1 VVASLIARAKSLA
14 MTKRRQVRIGAAGL
28 VTGTELSNTTRNS
41 LRVTTNI
48 ETQTSTQA
56 DYQTIFEIASSNS
69 LNNRDLSFAHAS
81 MVERVTPTSHFLH
94 TEGLKQLIEGST
106 ILRAPNYSSLIGI
119 GACKLGACR

>member
-1 VVASLIARAKSLA
+1 

-48 ETQTSTQA
+48 ETQRSTQA

-69 LNNRDLSFAHAS
+69 LNNGDLSFALAS

-94 TEGLKQLIEGST
+94 TEGLKRLIEGST
-106 ILRAPNYSSLIGI
+106 IFRAPNYSSLIG
-119 GACKLGACR
+119 ACRLGVCR

>member
-1 VVASLIARAKSLA
+1 VVALLIATAKSFA
-14 MTKRRQVRIGAAGL
+14 MTKRQQVRIGAAGL

-41 LRVTTNI
+41 LRVMTDI

-94 TEGLKQLIEGST
+94 TEGLKQLIG
-106 ILRAPNYSSLIGI
+106 APRHSGPLIYLSLIGV
-119 GACKLGACR
+119 CR